1 MNFFIFINL
10 FLIFF
15 FIHQILISILIYLN
29 LIIFYNYQKQ
39 YKPTILF
46 VKNIIYDIMIVFLHQ
61 KLINL
66 RQNY

>member
-15 FIHQILISILIYLN
+15 FIHQILISIIIYLN

-66 RQNY
+66 RHF